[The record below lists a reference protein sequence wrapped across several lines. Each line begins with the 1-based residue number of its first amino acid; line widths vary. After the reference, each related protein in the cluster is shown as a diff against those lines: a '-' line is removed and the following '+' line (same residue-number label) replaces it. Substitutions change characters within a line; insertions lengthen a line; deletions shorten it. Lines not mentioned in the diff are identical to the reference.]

1 MRIDAHS
8 YFLNSFFKARNAIDR
23 FLHRL
28 GWQLKGIFQLNDVEH
43 YEDFSFSFYHRRNFH
58 RLLKF
63 SVPISLCDGNKSVEL
78 LHDFFSSST
87 RQAMIMNVIGRKVI
101 KRWQILLW
109 LQFRLL
115 WESVS
120 LVPGMK
126 VISASWLVKKG
137 FKVICNDYS
146 TTYEVFTNGKKTSRN
161 NSIITVG
168 SSKAFWISKYYKVNF
183 DFLLHL
189 LSW

>member
-1 MRIDAHS
+1 MPPINYLTALLPSFCGADKVFNGCPEAVWGLTHILIS
-8 YFLNSFFKARNAIDR
+8 WTVFFKARNAIDR

-115 WESVS
+115 GESVS

-126 VISASWLVKKG
+126 IISQLLG
-137 FKVICNDYS
+137 LFRKVSKLFATITRLLMKCLLMARKQA
-146 TTYEVFTNGKKTSRN
+146 G
-161 NSIITVG
+161 IIQ
-168 SSKAFWISKYYKVNF
+168 
-183 DFLLHL
+183 
-189 LSW
+189 